1 MLVDNLAKL
10 NSASR
15 KGISAALVVVTL
27 VAMYNWTIA
36 PQLTWL
42 RAEQQYKAAVNDI
55 ARKCTITNAALG
67 KKETKVEELRQ
78 EFAQLQDTVFTSE
91 AAKEFFSDLQVIAQQ
106 AECTVDSLNL
116 VKHRQ
121 RAQKEEPEKL
131 GGIITSSAALS
142 VLGTYPDIIKL
153 IERLQARPQ
162 KVWIDAL
169 KMKAIGGGSQQL
181 KCDMT
186 ITICTFQDREATT
199 HE

>member
-1 MLVDNLAKL
+1 VLVDNLAKL

-15 KGISAALVVVTL
+15 NGISAALVVVAL
-27 VAMYNWTIA
+27 VAMYTWTIA
-36 PQLTWL
+36 PQLAWL
-42 RAEQQYKAAVNDI
+42 RAEQQYETAVSDI
-55 ARKCTITNAALG
+55 ARKCTVTNAALR
-67 KKETKVEELRQ
+67 KKKTKVEELHQ

-106 AECTVDSLNL
+106 AGCTVDSLNL
-116 VKHRQ
+116 VKSQQ
-121 RAQKEEPEKL
+121 RPQKEESEKPR
-131 GGIITSSAALS
+131 GIVTSSAALS

-153 IERLQARPQ
+153 IEKLQARPQ

-169 KMKAIGGGSQQL
+169 KMKAIGGGLQQL